1 MQLHNR
7 DGICNG
13 DTGRI
18 LAITKDPETDSTL
31 VEIDFGDGRVVRYG
45 TDALDTVELAYAM
58 TIHKSQGSEYQ
69 TVILP
74 LLSSAYIMLQRN
86 LVYTGITRAKKRV
99 ILVGQKQALF
109 MAIHRQTPNSRH
121 SVLAN
126 EISMLFSEKEV

>member
-1 MQLHNR
+1 M
-7 DGICNG
+7 
-13 DTGRI
+13 
-18 LAITKDPETDSTL
+18 
-31 VEIDFGDGRVVRYG
+31 
-45 TDALDTVELAYAM
+45 
-58 TIHKSQGSEYQ
+58 
-69 TVILP
+69 ILP